1 LEIKFA
7 TRLDSPSCLD
17 LLEKHLSI
25 TENTVSLEAVCRND
39 KTLLRYVL
47 VINLYGRVAL
57 VDLDAKENEAAF
69 AAYELAKA
77 EHQKRIEDYRK

>member
-1 LEIKFA
+1 M
-7 TRLDSPSCLD
+7 
-17 LLEKHLSI
+17 
-25 TENTVSLEAVCRND
+25 EAICRND

-47 VINLYGRVAL
+47 VLNLYGRVAL
-57 VDLDAKENEAAF
+57 VDLDAKENEAAV

>member
-17 LLEKHLSI
+17 LIEKHVSI
-25 TENTVSLEAVCRND
+25 TETKVSVEAVCRND
-39 KTLLRYVL
+39 KNLLRYVL

-69 AAYELAKA
+69 AAYELGKS
-77 EHQKRIEDYRK
+77 EHQKRIEDYQK

>member
-1 LEIKFA
+1 M
-7 TRLDSPSCLD
+7 
-17 LLEKHLSI
+17 
-25 TENTVSLEAVCRND
+25 EAVCRND

-57 VDLDAKENEAAF
+57 VDLDAKENEAAV

>member
-17 LLEKHLSI
+17 LVEKHVSI
-25 TENTVSLEAVCRND
+25 TENKVSVEAVCRND

-57 VDLDAKENEAAF
+57 VDLDAKENEAAVS
-69 AAYELAKA
+69 AYELAKA

>member
-1 LEIKFA
+1 M
-7 TRLDSPSCLD
+7 
-17 LLEKHLSI
+17 
-25 TENTVSLEAVCRND
+25 EAVCRND

-57 VDLDAKENEAAF
+57 VDLDAKENEAAVS
-69 AAYELAKA
+69 AYELAKA